1 MQQKNTGKII
11 AAFLLVTALAVV
23 SVFSVLQFVK
33 EPTPE
38 QIAEYKSE
46 NGITEKKTAAE
57 LTTEAISQDW
67 FNEEKTAADKTTEKE
82 TTEEVTTEEK
92 TTEEKTTEEKTT
104 EEKTTEKK
112 TSSGDLKLED
122 VAGDY
127 VGKGTYTKFSVE
139 FPPEMFENMSESE
152 IEMAKSMLAGLEGT
166 SFDIA
171 FSLDEDGEWDF
182 DMHDGLLDLD
192 FDSYDFNMPIK
203 EFENN
208 GFSTELSGKDAGV
221 DGKASFEG
229 QFSGSGDDITV
240 EGRFSIDMVYDNV
253 DMLLIVDYSADLSK
267 EDEGV

>member
-67 FNEEKTAADKTTEKE
+67 FNDVFSDETATTEKE

-112 TSSGDLKLED
+112 TKSGELAIKD

-127 VGKGTYTKFSVE
+127 SGKGTYTKFKVE
-139 FPPEMFENMSESE
+139 FPKEMFEGMSESE
-152 IEMAKSMLAGLEGT
+152 IEAAKSMIAGLEGT
-166 SFDIA
+166 QFDIE
-171 FSLDEDGEWDF
+171 FSIDEEGEWDF
-182 DMHDGLLDLD
+182 DMQDGLLDLD
-192 FDSYDFNMPIK
+192 FDSYDFNMPV
-203 EFENN
+203 EELEDN
-208 GFSTELSGKDAGV
+208 GFYMEYSGKNEGI
-221 DGKASFEG
+221 DGKATFSG
-229 QFSGSGDDITV
+229 NFSGSGDDITV
-240 EGRFSIDMVYDNV
+240 EGRFSIDMIYEDV
-253 DMLLIVDYSADLSK
+253 DMVLIVDYSANLTDK
-267 EDEGV
+267 EGV